1 MKTKN
6 SNEFL
11 MNLDNVGLFNKIDPK
26 GMLEEIQGLP
36 NQLARA
42 WKTAD
47 GYPLPVEN
55 EFSSVII
62 AGMGGSA
69 IGADLLV
76 SYIAPECRIPVSV
89 LRGYHLPSWARGR
102 EILVVCSSHSGN
114 TEETLSVFGEAVA
127 NQCTVMGI
135 SRGGQLLE
143 SAAENNLVGW
153 KFDHN
158 GQPRSAVGF
167 SFGMLLNLFSRLE
180 LIPDQTSILNSTVSV
195 MREHIKGID
204 ADVPVSHNLAKRIA
218 GQAMNRYLVILG
230 AEHLEPIARR
240 WKTQINELAKCWA
253 QFEFLPEADHNTLAG
268 LVFPEANLQ
277 NTYAL
282 FLDSKNYHPRNH
294 KRMELTFSEFMLA
307 GLCTDKVNTPDNST
321 LCEIWK
327 MLLLG
332 DFVSYYLAMAYQI
345 DPTPIDA
352 LENFKK
358 AMLN

>member
-1 MKTKN
+1 
-6 SNEFL
+6 
-11 MNLDNVGLFNKIDPK
+11 MNLDDVALFKKLDPD

-36 NQLARA
+36 DQLSLA

-47 GYPLPVEN
+47 KYPLPEEN
-55 EFSSVII
+55 GFSNVII

-76 SYIAPECRIPVSV
+76 SYSAPFCKIPVSV
-89 LRGYHLPSWARGR
+89 LRGYHLPSSARGK
-102 EILVVCSSHSGN
+102 ENLVVCSSHSGN
-114 TEETLSVFGEAVA
+114 TEETLSVFQEAAA

-135 SRGGQLLE
+135 SRGGQLLKTII
-143 SAAENNLVGW
+143 ENDLVGW
-153 KFDHN
+153 KFEHK

-167 SFGMLLNLFSRLE
+167 SFGMLLNLFSRLK
-180 LIPDQTSILNSTVSV
+180 LIPDQTSILDSTASV
-195 MREHIKGID
+195 MREYIKEID
-204 ADVPVSHNLAKRIA
+204 ADVPVSRNLAKRIA
-218 GQAMNRYLVILG
+218 GQAINRYLVILG

-240 WKTQINELAKCWA
+240 WKTQVNELAKCWA

-277 NTYAL
+277 KIYAI
-282 FLDSKNYHPRNH
+282 FLDSENYHPRNH
-294 KRMELTFSEFMLA
+294 KRIELTFSEFMLA
-307 GLCTDKVNTPDNST
+307 GLCTDKVNTTDNSK
-321 LCEIWK
+321 LGEIWK

-332 DFVSYYLAMAYQI
+332 DFVAYYLAMAYQI
-345 DPTPIDA
+345 DPTPIEA

>member
-1 MKTKN
+1 MT
-6 SNEFL
+6 
-11 MNLDNVGLFNKIDPK
+11 LDDLSLFKKLDPD
-26 GMLEEIQGLP
+26 GMLGEIQGLP
-36 NQLARA
+36 DQLDLA
-42 WKTAD
+42 WKIAD
-47 GYPLPVEN
+47 KYPLPKEN
-55 EFSSVII
+55 EFSNVII

-69 IGADLLV
+69 IGADLLA
-76 SYIAPECRIPVSV
+76 SYSSPFCKIPISV
-89 LRGYHLPSWARGR
+89 LRGYHLPFWASGN

-114 TEETLSVFGEAVA
+114 TEETLSVFREAVA
-127 NQCTVMGI
+127 NQCTVI
-135 SRGGQLLE
+135 SISKGGQLLKSTNE
-143 SAAENNLVGW
+143 KNLIGW

-167 SFGMLLNLFSRLE
+167 SFGMLLNLFSRLK
-180 LIPDQTSILNSTVSV
+180 LIPDQTPILDSTVKI
-195 MREHIKGID
+195 MREYIKEID
-204 ADVPVSHNLAKRIA
+204 ADVPVSQNLAKRIA
-218 GQAMNRYLVILG
+218 GQAISRYLVILG

-268 LVFPEANLQ
+268 LVFPDANLQ
-277 NTYAL
+277 NTYAV
-282 FLDSKNYHPRNH
+282 FLDSKNYHSRNQ
-294 KRMELTFSEFMLA
+294 KRMELTFTEFMLA
-307 GLCTDKVNTPDNST
+307 GLCTDKVNTPDNSM

-358 AMLN
+358 SMLN